1 MDKPLYCGWDV
12 GGAHLKAALL
22 DKNGTVQRVTQ
33 VPCALWRG
41 LDILE
46 AAVKQILQ
54 DFQVGAEVAH
64 AVTMTGELVDL
75 FENRQQGVQEISHVM
90 QKMLGDGVIF
100 FCTNRENNFVSASQV
115 SAHWQTIASAN
126 WFASATWMAKS
137 MPTGLL
143 IDMGSTTTDFIVLQ
157 SGVPHCVGF
166 NDADRMASQELIYTG
181 VVRTPLMAIAQ
192 QINFKGKLTGI
203 AAEYFATTADV
214 YRLLDELATEED
226 MADTA
231 DGQAKTTF
239 ATARRIARMIGRDV
253 EEATPQDWRNLAD
266 NFKKSQLKMLR
277 EAALQHI
284 ARLLA
289 LVPNLITVHIT
300 GVGAGQFLL
309 KQLVSDLNKEKTT
322 LTRDLHFQFI
332 ACNLADKIKPEMANW
347 ATICLP
353 AVAVAKLAFDR
364 SNANPH

>member
-1 MDKPLYCGWDV
+1 MLLDKPLYCGWDV

-22 DKNGTVQRVTQ
+22 DENGAVQRVTQ

-41 LDILE
+41 LEILE
-46 AAVKQILQ
+46 AAVAQILQ
-54 DFQVGAEVAH
+54 DFQISTEMVH

-75 FENRQQGVQEISHVM
+75 FENRQQGVQEISRVM
-90 QKMLGDGVIF
+90 QQKLGDGTIF
-100 FCTNRENNFVSASQV
+100 FCTNNENNFVSASQV
-115 SAHWQTIASAN
+115 AAHWQMIASAN
-126 WFASATWMAKS
+126 WFASAKFMAQT

-157 SGVPHCVGF
+157 SGAPHCVGL
-166 NDADRMASQELIYTG
+166 NDADRMTSQELLYTG

-192 QINFKGKLTGI
+192 QIDFKGKLTGI

-214 YRLLDELATEED
+214 YRLLDELPSEED

-239 ATARRIARMIGRDV
+239 ATARRIARMIGRDA
-253 EEATPQDWRNLAD
+253 EEATPEDWRDLAN
-266 NFKKSQLKMLR
+266 NFKKLQLKKLR

-289 LVPNLITVHIT
+289 LVPSLTTVNIV
-300 GVGAGQFLL
+300 GAGAGQFLV
-309 KQLVSDLNKEKTT
+309 KQLVDDLNKIKTT
-322 LTRDLHFQFI
+322 LTQDLNFQFI
-332 ACNLADKIKPEMANW
+332 ACDAADKNKQETANW
-347 ATICLP
+347 AAICLP
-353 AVAVAKLAFDR
+353 AVAVAKLAFYQFDG
-364 SNANPH
+364 